1 MKKLWASLLCFLCAI
16 LAGAI
21 LAGAALAWVSSL
33 KEKEVWFLDALAV
46 EQDDGSF
53 KVRVDAWVFEEESRS
68 LAVSALASWI
78 GIDLNQLSPEQKV
91 TFAERTRY
99 FRTDSERGKQLK
111 VRLSRTDLESGNV
124 RLSDQI
130 LTLPRTDAAGR
141 ATGELNVGREWVHW
155 KGEPG
160 GFGWIAWELEA
171 LERSLLE
178 SLNSAY
184 VIPAEGVSIVSD
196 IDDTIK
202 ISEVLDRK
210 TLIRNTFLE
219 PFRAVPGMAEWYQ
232 EMARDEPKVFFH
244 YLSASP
250 IQLGPALMYFLHE
263 ANFPQGVLHL
273 RESTSWRTLYANQDE
288 TIAHKKNV
296 LTRLLTDFP
305 KRKFIL
311 IGDSGERD
319 PEIYADIA
327 RAYPGRIISIHIR
340 NVTGEDRAAVR
351 YQQTFNGIDPQIW
364 HIRD

>member
-1 MKKLWASLLCFLCAI
+1 MKKLWASLLFWFCAI
-16 LAGAI
+16 LAGAAWGSDLKDDERVWV
-21 LAGAALAWVSSL
+21 LAS
-33 KEKEVWFLDALAV
+33 LAV
-46 EQDDGSF
+46 EQADGSF
-53 KVRVDAWVFEEESRS
+53 RVRVDVWVFEKESRN
-68 LAVSALASWI
+68 LAVSALAAGM
-78 GIDLNQLSPEQKV
+78 GIDLDQLSPEQKA
-91 TFAERTRY
+91 TFAERTYY

-111 VRLSRTDLESGNV
+111 IRLA
-124 RLSDQI
+124 DQI

-141 ATGELNVGREWVHW
+141 ATGEFNVGRERVQWFSHP
-155 KGEPG
+155 E
-160 GFGWIAWELEA
+160 GFKLIPWTLEA
-171 LERSLLE
+171 PGHSLHGALG
-178 SLNSAY
+178 AIF

-210 TLIRNTFLE
+210 ALIRNTFLE
-219 PFRAVPGMAEWYQ
+219 PFRVVPGMAEWYR
-232 EMARDEPKVFFH
+232 EMADDEPQAFFH

-250 IQLGPALMYFLHE
+250 IQLHLALTEFLQS
-263 ANFPQGVLHL
+263 ALFPQGLLHL

-311 IGDSGERD
+311 IGDSGESD

-327 RAYPGRIISIHIR
+327 RSYPGRIIAIHIR
-340 NVTGEDRAAVR
+340 NVTNEDRAAVR
-351 YQQTFNGIDPQIW
+351 YQQTFNGIAPQIW